1 MPDATN
7 LRIYSQRVQ
16 RVEHAVK
23 LGAKRLGVA
32 SLLQRARRS
41 LPLQRA
47 LELGRS
53 EGWEASARHLLS
65 PEGRATLGDSQLAIA
80 LTADLVRDVEVELLL
95 TEVRKQL
102 LLGPRELLAD
112 AVVRAFAVTLIRQCD
127 LNEYVF
133 YVSEAEGRRLAEL
146 SSDLAQ
152 ALRKGA
158 WDDLMLITMYVPVR
172 EIAGHFSADV
182 QLDAIQPETF
192 GRWVRDELANVRE
205 EQKIAAS
212 IQQHGEISD
221 EVSRLVA
228 SQYEVN
234 PYPRWT
240 EVPATP
246 GPRCD
251 YVRAFF
257 TPGECAFLERPFNVL
272 VAGCATGREA
282 VRCGLGYGPNASVLG
297 IDMTRASLVY
307 AQRMA
312 KQKGATNVRFL
323 RSDIMNVP
331 TLPDRF
337 DIIES
342 QGVLHHMA
350 DPLKGWKAL
359 VDVLKP
365 GGLMYIALY
374 TRLGRHQVN
383 ACRQE
388 IAERG
393 LSSGRA
399 DQIREYR
406 RELILRHG
414 PSRIWLREEHFPFG
428 RDFFSLSNCRDLLF
442 HVHEHQFTIPELK
455 DCFAQLGLRFGGF
468 AYPPIPPNS
477 VWPRFPDPKDLDAW
491 WAFEQRNPE
500 TFAHCYEFWCRKDS

>member
-41 LPLQRA
+41 LPLHRA

-112 AVVRAFAVTLIRQCD
+112 PVVRAFAVTLIRQCD

-146 SSDLAQ
+146 SSDVGQ

-172 EIAGHFSADV
+172 EIAGHFSAGV

-205 EQKIAAS
+205 EQTIAAS

-228 SQYEVN
+228 SHS
-234 PYPRWT
+234 
-240 EVPATP
+240 
-246 GPRCD
+246 C
-251 YVRAFF
+251 
-257 TPGECAFLERPFNVL
+257 
-272 VAGCATGREA
+272 
-282 VRCGLGYGPNASVLG
+282 
-297 IDMTRASLVY
+297 
-307 AQRMA
+307 
-312 KQKGATNVRFL
+312 
-323 RSDIMNVP
+323 RS
-331 TLPDRF
+331 
-337 DIIES
+337 
-342 QGVLHHMA
+342 
-350 DPLKGWKAL
+350 
-359 VDVLKP
+359 
-365 GGLMYIALY
+365 
-374 TRLGRHQVN
+374 
-383 ACRQE
+383 
-388 IAERG
+388 
-393 LSSGRA
+393 
-399 DQIREYR
+399 
-406 RELILRHG
+406 
-414 PSRIWLREEHFPFG
+414 
-428 RDFFSLSNCRDLLF
+428 
-442 HVHEHQFTIPELK
+442 
-455 DCFAQLGLRFGGF
+455 
-468 AYPPIPPNS
+468 
-477 VWPRFPDPKDLDAW
+477 
-491 WAFEQRNPE
+491 
-500 TFAHCYEFWCRKDS
+500 